1 MEFFYYFVKMI
12 REGVTTG
19 VDVDGGAESTDVDS
33 LSDASPDP
41 VLLVVYD
48 RDVLLAKMMALLL
61 GMLQQGR
68 LIFAK
73 GIGRG

>member
-1 MEFFYYFVKMI
+1 MDGRSGRFDNGVFYYFVKMI

-48 RDVLLAKMMALLL
+48 RDVLLAEVVALLL
-61 GMLQQGR
+61 GMLQHR
-68 LIFAK
+68 
-73 GIGRG
+73 

>member
-48 RDVLLAKMMALLL
+48 RDVLLAKMVALLL
-61 GMLQQGR
+61 GMLQHGR

-73 GIGRG
+73 GIG